1 MKSSGAAATQ
11 QGPMTPSAALRE
23 EPGSGSLARGR
34 PHFIHRS
41 LVVVKPTFAKEAFIP
56 SVVLTCGLQS

>member
-11 QGPMTPSAALRE
+11 QGPMAPSAALRE

-34 PHFIHRS
+34 PQFVHRS
-41 LVVVKPTFAKEAFIP
+41 RVAVKPTFAKEAFIH
-56 SVVLTCGLQS
+56 SVLLICGLQS